1 MVEAHQFPQNGCL
14 WETFCL
20 REVVVKMELKSK
32 SRKASDRDRLL
43 GSDYPS
49 DFLFA
54 MRVTLLIIVSY
65 NNL

>member
-1 MVEAHQFPQNGCL
+1 
-14 WETFCL
+14 
-20 REVVVKMELKSK
+20 MELKSK